1 MLFFRVVIPCGIIG
15 RYQRL
20 GETTSIFRALVGDSV
35 FLRNIYFYLQVHTA
49 LQPRRQLLTYMHKI
63 RAR

>member
-1 MLFFRVVIPCGIIG
+1 MLFFRVVTPCGIVG

-35 FLRNIYFYLQVHTA
+35 SPKYLYLPTSPHGVA
-49 LQPRRQLLTYMHKI
+49 
-63 RAR
+63 A